1 MKNKG
6 QFAIRCILI
15 LLILALT
22 GVIGGE
28 LSLAQVGEE
37 LYFPETGHRVAGE
50 FAVVYRD
57 TPEAL
62 LVFGYPITEAYQ
74 DSVTGLIV
82 QYFQRMRFE
91 LHPEASTPEQRVV
104 LSPLGKYL
112 YRPGQQLPLPGGRS
126 ACETF
131 EANGFLVCYA
141 FLDFFKEHGGVQQ
154 FGYPIS
160 NIEAHDERIVQYFE
174 RARFEWHPELPP
186 GQRVTL
192 TDLGARYF
200 HQRGENPVRL
210 LPVADS
216 NLVPTILG
224 LKVQA
229 FPKYP
234 VSGRSGKQTVFVTVR
249 DQNSQPVPGA
259 QLLLAVNT
267 PSGEQSRYVMPG
279 TDANGISQ
287 FEFPYE
293 SDATGVAE
301 LEILATFNGI
311 EEETVSSFRIWW

>member
-1 MKNKG
+1 MA
-6 QFAIRCILI
+6 FRCILI

-22 GVIGGE
+22 GVLGGDS
-28 LSLAQVGEE
+28 SLAQLGEE
-37 LYFPETGHRVAGE
+37 LYFSETGHRVTGE
-50 FAVVYRD
+50 FAAVFRN

-62 LVFGYPITEAYQ
+62 LVYGFPITEAFQ

-91 LHPEASTPEQRVV
+91 LHPEASTPDQRVV
-104 LSPLGKYL
+104 LSPLGRYL
-112 YRPGQQLPLPGGRS
+112 YRPGQQLPMPGGGS

-131 EANGFLVCYA
+131 DASGFQVCYS
-141 FLDFFKEHGGVQQ
+141 FLDFFKEHGGVNQ

-200 HQRGENPVRL
+200 DQRGENPVRL

-216 NLVPTILG
+216 NLVTTILD

-229 FPKYP
+229 FPRHP
-234 VSGRSGKQTVFVTVR
+234 VSGKSGKQTVFVTVR
-249 DQNSQPVPGA
+249 DQNSQPVSGA
-259 QLLLAVNT
+259 QILLTVNV
-267 PSGEQSRYVMPG
+267 PGGEQNRYVMPG

-287 FEFPYE
+287 FEFRYQ

-311 EEETVSSFRIWW
+311 EAETVSSFRIWW